1 MYLFDLK
8 ISTLITIAP
17 GCQDKINQCVNYLH
31 KITVETQL
39 QLMEREHTEGVLFH
53 CGRLQTRLEF
63 NTKRNGKNGSFFTL
77 QTTQWLST
85 AAFFLLGD
93 EVHYESPFN
102 L

>member
-1 MYLFDLK
+1 
-8 ISTLITIAP
+8 
-17 GCQDKINQCVNYLH
+17 
-31 KITVETQL
+31 
-39 QLMEREHTEGVLFH
+39 MEREHTEGVLFH
-53 CGRLQTRLEF
+53 CGRLQTGLEF